1 MNIYVATSGEYSD
14 YGIEEVFTDKKQAEL
29 YCATH
34 GCYLEVYEADRTKIE
49 TEQNPKFIWEC
60 GENWRG
66 EFIYNNYGEM
76 TFKDIFIKP
85 RYSSQ
90 KLKIS
95 LDADVE
101 DEKVKKILKDKYM
114 QWKLERENI

>member
-76 TFKDIFIKP
+76 TFKDIFIKCMNASVLLFINVQ
-85 RYSSQ
+85 RCKTQ
-90 KLKIS
+90 CI
-95 LDADVE
+95 
-101 DEKVKKILKDKYM
+101 
-114 QWKLERENI
+114 RC

>member
-1 MNIYVATSGEYSD
+1 MEIYIATSGEYSN

-49 TEQNPKFIWEC
+49 TEQKPKFIWEC

-66 EFIYNNYGEM
+66 EFIYNNCREM
-76 TFKDIFIKP
+76 TFKDIFIKS

-95 LDADVE
+95 LDADIE
-101 DEKVKKILKDKYM
+101 DEKAKKILKDKYM
-114 QWKLERENI
+114 QWKAEQENI

>member
-1 MNIYVATSGEYSD
+1 MEIYIATSGEYSD

-49 TEQNPKFIWEC
+49 TEQKPKFIWEC

-66 EFIYNNYGEM
+66 EFFCNNYREM
-76 TFKDIFIKP
+76 TFKDIFIKS
-85 RYSSQ
+85 RYSSK

-101 DEKVKKILKDKYM
+101 DEKAKKILKDK
-114 QWKLERENI
+114 